1 MKNAIKIGLI
11 IILIITVAVCAWF
24 IGYHTRKSQDNLPS
38 LESIAK
44 MDEGTA
50 MIMGI
55 FLLALWL
62 FIVLVPV
69 IGFLR
74 YAYTLNKK
82 YLLVCI
88 FSMFALMTVCMA
100 ICGWDI
106 VHFLVS

>member
-1 MKNAIKIGLI
+1 MKRLI
-11 IILIITVAVCAWF
+11 NIIWGVWCAFATFLSPVWLTMIYLNITGM
-24 IGYHTRKSQDNLPS
+24 IYKYDYS
-38 LESIAK
+38 

-50 MIMGI
+50 IIMGI

-62 FIVLVPV
+62 FIVLVPI

-82 YLLVCI
+82 YLLACA
-88 FSMFALMTVCMA
+88 FSMFVLMTACMA

-106 VHFLVS
+106 IHFLVS

>member
-1 MKNAIKIGLI
+1 MKKITNI
-11 IILIITVAVCAWF
+11 IWGVWCVFATFLSPVWITM
-24 IGYHTRKSQDNLPS
+24 IYLNITGMIYKYDYS
-38 LESIAK
+38 

-50 MIMGI
+50 IIMGI

-82 YLLVCI
+82 YLLACV
-88 FSMFALMTVCMA
+88 FSMFVLIMVCMA
-100 ICGWDI
+100 ICDWNI
-106 VHFLVS
+106 VLFLVS